1 MYVPFT
7 LVSQF
12 FLSMICAIKNTD
24 LIYSF
29 ALLFY
34 PSLIF
39 KGKARAVRGAPL
51 GQFSNNLLKRK

>member
-1 MYVPFT
+1 MYVPS

-12 FLSMICAIKNTD
+12 FLSMTCAIKKYRLKLQLGIT
-24 LIYSF
+24 
-29 ALLFY
+29 FY

-39 KGKARAVRGAPL
+39 KGKARTVRGSPL